1 MAGNIGFYTRK
12 TRKLN
17 VNTGSRLTDV
27 SKLTRALP
35 NADGV
40 SYWSGE
46 ALWVT
51 SEASVPFTSAGGD
64 KASLDESTYLT
75 GDPKEVKIGTAA
87 ENGTNP
93 AVCNPN
99 QYSNYV
105 DAAWRWTTTPIKGTP
120 VYFAFQDSDEW
131 DGSGK
136 NMAVASID
144 KFEIQTPFFDTS
156 KAYYSGMPLTVKSV
170 TVANLPV
177 GNKPRG
183 ASVAGSN
190 TTAILVTPAEDADD
204 IIGYVTAGVVK
215 VTGKGDVSVAEDPT
229 THRQYIAGGPSVWT
243 ESSLTERVLQFE
255 TAFEK
260 AKAAAD
266 ADVGA

>member
-51 SEASVPFTSAGGD
+51 SEASVPFTGTGAGQ
-64 KASLDESTYLT
+64 KASLDESTYLS

-87 ENGTNP
+87 ASGTTP

-99 QYSNYV
+99 EHANYV

-156 KAYYSGMPLTVKSV
+156 KAYYSGMPLTAKKV

-183 ASVAGSN
+183 ASASE
-190 TTAILVTPAEDADD
+190 AILVTPAGDTDD

-215 VTGKGDVSVAEDPT
+215 VTGKGDVTVAEDPT

-260 AKAAAD
+260 AKAAD
-266 ADVGA
+266 AGA

>member
-35 NADGV
+35 NADRV

-75 GDPKEVKIGTAA
+75 GNPAEVKPGTA
-87 ENGTNP
+87 EKNGTNP
-93 AVCNPN
+93 AVCTPG
-99 QYSNYV
+99 QYANYV

-156 KAYYSGMPLTVKSV
+156 KAYYSGMPLTAKKV
-170 TVANLPV
+170 TVTNLPE
-177 GNKPRG
+177 GNTPRG
-183 ASVAGSN
+183 ATISTPNV
-190 TTAILVTPAEDADD
+190 LVTPAGDTDD

-215 VTGKGDVSVAEDPT
+215 VTGKGDVTVAEDPT

-243 ESSLTERVLQFE
+243 ESSLTQRVLQFE

-260 AKAAAD
+260 AKPA
-266 ADVGA
+266 GGE